1 MHKRIRIW
9 KLKQFAVLRLMHM
22 QVEYTIKILIRFV
35 LRILVRVLQNET
47 FVAHRWSDAAAAAAA
62 AFSQK
67 CLGS

>member
-9 KLKQFAVLRLMHM
+9 KLKQFAVLRLHM

-62 AFSQK
+62 ALSQK